1 MFERRDFER
10 GEPLPGVGGIFLMS
24 PLGAQWGTN
33 ESHMGPH
40 VERHMGLQL
49 GPHTGLTWVPH
60 RPRMAEAEAKAEAEA
75 EAEAKAY
82 TQAPSNLLVASLS

>member
-1 MFERRDFER
+1 
-10 GEPLPGVGGIFLMS
+10 
-24 PLGAQWGTN
+24 
-33 ESHMGPH
+33 MGPH

>member
-1 MFERRDFER
+1 
-10 GEPLPGVGGIFLMS
+10 
-24 PLGAQWGTN
+24 
-33 ESHMGPH
+33 
-40 VERHMGLQL
+40 MGLQL